1 MKAVELNNVWFGVQP
16 HFWQRRREIL
26 RGMTFAVEA
35 GSAFGLLGPNGA
47 GKTTTLK
54 AMLGLVRPRAGTVRM
69 WGEPVGRTH
78 VRRRLGFMP
87 EQPYFSAHLTA
98 HELVMQHGL
107 LAGLSR
113 SASARQTQRVLE
125 QVGLSSAAKARL
137 GTFSKGMLQRAGLA
151 QALVA
156 DPDLI
161 ILDEPMS
168 GLDPIGRRHFRDI
181 LVELKTQGK
190 TLLLSTHLLADAE
203 TLCDRV
209 AIVVQGEIRHEG
221 DLTSLLSQHPTGIDI
236 HVEAPSPAFAQT
248 LDAGL
253 VLSRSFGTTHIVHAP
268 TLEAAN
274 GALDTLRS
282 QRLNVLEMVPLRSS
296 LEEVFLQAIHDGVE
310 P

>member
-125 QVGLSSAAKARL
+125 QVGLSSAAKSRL